1 MDIEHKIDELQNLV
15 SKYDT
20 ESFAGS
26 LAFIKRN
33 IDPAADIEI
42 NRFGSKLK
50 DFLYLI
56 SLNAFS
62 DKKERKS
69 LSFHLTDYI

>member
-26 LAFIKRN
+26 LAF
-33 IDPAADIEI
+33 
-42 NRFGSKLK
+42 
-50 DFLYLI
+50 Y
-56 SLNAFS
+56 
-62 DKKERKS
+62 
-69 LSFHLTDYI
+69 